1 CPCDFL
7 DPSVCLH
14 PFPNDY
20 FTKAD
25 PTTGTARRVNLALVA
40 MPRNA
45 AGKPIDP
52 TDYNRSDGF
61 SPGAAIV
68 LRVPGVDLGVT
79 RAVPITNIARSL
91 DPNAP
96 IVLVN
101 ADTLAHHLFWAEID
115 SNASSEATR
124 AILLHPAVN
133 LADGTRYI
141 VALRRMKD
149 STGALITP
157 NPDFVAYRD
166 GIATGDPV
174 KEARR
179 AHMESLFTTLA
190 RYVLGVAGLPLHQPT
205 PQQAPFICNI
215 PRAALANATASATPA
230 RPSLYGHGLFGTNS
244 EVNAGNVESMANE
257 HNFVFCATNW
267 IGM

>member
-1 CPCDFL
+1 MGRGVLRAATAAAVTGVLGFAAPAHAAPKCDPF

-25 PTTGTARRVNLALVA
+25 PTTGTGRRVNLALAA

-45 AGKPIDP
+45 SEKPIDP
-52 TDYNRSDGF
+52 TDYDRSDGF

-79 RAVPITNIARSL
+79 GAVPITDLARAL
-91 DPNAP
+91 DADAP

-124 AILLHPAVN
+124 AIFLRPAVN

-141 VALRRMKD
+141 VALRQMKD
-149 STGALITP
+149 ATGALIPP

-166 GIATGDPV
+166 GTPTGDPV

-179 AHMESLFTTLA
+179 A
-190 RYVLGVAGLPLHQPT
+190 
-205 PQQAPFICNI
+205 
-215 PRAALANATASATPA
+215 
-230 RPSLYGHGLFGTNS
+230 
-244 EVNAGNVESMANE
+244 
-257 HNFVFCATNW
+257 
-267 IGM
+267 

>member
-7 DPSVCLH
+7 DPSLCRH

-20 FTKAD
+20 FPKAD
-25 PTTGTARRVNLALVA
+25 PTTDTGRRVNLALAA

-45 AGKPIDP
+45 AEKPIDP

-68 LRVPGVDLGVT
+68 LRVPGVDLSVT
-79 RAVPITNIARSL
+79 GAVPITKIARSL
-91 DPNAP
+91 DRNAP

-149 STGALITP
+149 STGALIAP

-166 GIATGDPV
+166 RTATRHPV
-174 KEARR
+174 QAAPR
-179 AHMESLFTTLA
+179 AHMQSRFTTLA
-190 RYVLGVAGLPLHQPT
+190 AAGVPRHSRY
-205 PQQAPFICNI
+205 
-215 PRAALANATASATPA
+215 LAWDSTVPSGRTDGA
-230 RPSLYGHGLFGTNS
+230 RPL
-244 EVNAGNVESMANE
+244 
-257 HNFVFCATNW
+257 
-267 IGM
+267 